1 MTGTF
6 LFREQ
11 ICECPGESLFQ
22 VILPP
27 AACAPGKARQTNEVI
42 RVHSVQISR
51 YHAGR
56 QIHMDQQPAGSH
68 EVRLQSLLRILYN
81 FFTAVAFD
89 RPSMAS
95 SFSPT
100 DNAMAGYSLKSASS
114 FSRWSG

>member
-1 MTGTF
+1 MTGAF

-11 ICECPGESLFQ
+11 VSQCPGESLFQ

-27 AACAPGKARQTNEVI
+27 AACAPGQARQTDEVI
-42 RVHSVQISR
+42 RVHPVQFSR

-56 QIHMDQQPAGSH
+56 QVHMDEQPAGPH
-68 EVRLQSLLRILYN
+68 EVRLQFPLRILYN